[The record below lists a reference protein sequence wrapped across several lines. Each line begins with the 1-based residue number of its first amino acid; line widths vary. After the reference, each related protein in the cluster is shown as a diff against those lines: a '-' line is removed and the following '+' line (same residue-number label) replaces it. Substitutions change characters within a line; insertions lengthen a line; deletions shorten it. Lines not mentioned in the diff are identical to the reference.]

1 MLQCNTQPASIDS
14 TLLHLLIDMPLG
26 KAISTLV
33 ALGFVSVAVAEIGA
47 WTFTQTRDD
56 GFPKGLFAVRPGV
69 GYAGSPGY
77 NADVVRINS
86 HHISINSDGYR
97 DDEWNKKRDSDHVL
111 MVGSSALFGVGVERH
126 DRLSERLAVRLNVN
140 VHNAGMYGYGPPQS
154 LSMVRELCSRGGYKA
169 VLYVHEYK
177 LTRNDFVHNA
187 PRTVVDGLL
196 VNTLPST
203 TAADVKTDSAWI
215 TQRVRLMALRQALFR
230 HGYSPRQI
238 YEDWNGL
245 DSFDDEYFLG
255 RYAATADEH
264 DFPQRNVSQAASMIR
279 SMRRASKRCGA
290 HFAMVLLPGPAENRF
305 RRSEPATRNLLTE
318 LANDITTIDLRYRL
332 PREQQLFLHGLDYFD
347 PASLDAFARELTIP
361 VAAML
366 RSAN

>member
-1 MLQCNTQPASIDS
+1 MHFGRAI
-14 TLLHLLIDMPLG
+14 IAFVVLG
-26 KAISTLV
+26 I
-33 ALGFVSVAVAEIGA
+33 GSVAVAEIGVWA
-47 WTFTQTRDD
+47 LPRVRDE
-56 GFPKGLFAVRPGV
+56 GFPKGLFAVRPVV
-69 GYAGSPGY
+69 GYAGTPGY
-77 NADVVRINS
+77 SADVVRIHH
-86 HHISINSDGYR
+86 HHISINSHGYR
-97 DDEWNKKRDSDHVL
+97 DGEWEKNRDSDHIL

-126 DRLSERLAVRLNVN
+126 DRLSERLAARLNVN

-154 LSMVRELCSRGGYKA
+154 LSMVRELCARGDYRA

-196 VNTLPST
+196 VNTLPT
-203 TAADVKTDSAWI
+203 TPTADAETDSAWI
-215 TQRVRLMALRQALFR
+215 AQRVRLMALRQALFR

-238 YEDWNGL
+238 YEDWRGL
-245 DSFDDEYFLG
+245 DSFDDQYFLA

-264 DFPQRNVSQAASMIR
+264 DFPQRNVLQAASVIR
-279 SMRRASKRCGA
+279 SMRVASKRCGA

-305 RRSEPATRNLLTE
+305 RRSEPATWNLLAV
-318 LANDITTIDLRYRL
+318 LGNDITTIDLRYRL
-332 PREQQLFLHGLDYFD
+332 LREQQLFLRGLDYFD

-366 RSAN
+366 RSIN